1 MSGATSTKD
10 IAYPSCC
17 RVLDIMVGNAE
28 KDAHIEEKIA
38 SADPGLRSTRTEIG
52 ATPANNAS
60 KTGKNR

>member
-1 MSGATSTKD
+1 
-10 IAYPSCC
+10 
-17 RVLDIMVGNAE
+17 MVGNAE